1 MAQGG
6 KMKTLAEVLQS
17 AIDHETEELKRNFYR
32 IVYDKITIE
41 QAQSPAGEPLEDWL
55 KQCYGC

>member
-1 MAQGG
+1 
-6 KMKTLAEVLQS
+6 MKTLAEVLQS
-17 AIDHETEELKRNFYR
+17 AIDHETEQSKRDFYR
-32 IVYDKITIE
+32 IIYGKLTIE